1 MATGR
6 TTMPTEQTLSV
17 VTDSA
22 RDLLQSADFFSNEK
36 LVAWEYISNGLQYV
50 DPGTSP
56 HVDVVV
62 DTKQKRM
69 VISDNGRG
77 MTLAGLKNF
86 FVMHGENIDRKRGRA
101 GRGRFGTGKSAA
113 FGIAA
118 SLRIT
123 TVRDGRCS
131 VVELTRADIEAA
143 RTGEGPVE
151 SVPVRLLRAEEPSDE
166 PNGTVV
172 EIDGVKLV
180 KLDAQAIVSFV
191 ERHLAVWP
199 NKDAVVAVNGR
210 VCEYHEP
217 PIRFERSLK
226 PTADEAAIT
235 GDVELTVKVSKAP
248 LDEETRGI
256 AIFGNGV
263 WHETTLAGLD
273 RKEYAEYLFGEI
285 DVPRLDDEHEL
296 AVFDATRRQQ
306 LNRENPVV
314 RCLIAFIGRC
324 LDDVRGELA
333 DEAKKQKETEQAKRL
348 AREAGRIEDIINQD
362 FQSWRARLSKVL
374 AKASSGA
381 DAGPAVAAG
390 GTEATELTLGGDWP
404 AVIVGSG
411 EIGHGSGE
419 GGSGEMP
426 TAGPILEPQ
435 EDGEKIGAPAGGKN
449 GAKRA
454 RGGFTVE
461 FEHLGESDYRAKY
474 VPEHRAIYVNLDH
487 AQVAAALARREP
499 SDPVFR
505 RLAYEVALTEYA
517 LALARELDARQ
528 WFSDTGDALFEI
540 RDTIDRV
547 AKLAAPL
554 YAD

>member
-1 MATGR
+1 MAF
-6 TTMPTEQTLSV
+6 EQTLSV

-69 VISDNGRG
+69 VVSDNGRG
-77 MTLAGLKNF
+77 MTLADLKNF
-86 FVMHGENIDRKRGRA
+86 FVMHGENVDRKKGHA

-113 FGIAA
+113 FGIAD

-123 TVRDGRCS
+123 TVCAGKRS
-131 VVELTRADIEAA
+131 VVELTRADIHAA
-143 RTGEGPVE
+143 RNSEGPVE
-151 SVPVRLLRAEEPSDE
+151 SVPVRVLIAEESLDE

-172 EIDGVKLV
+172 EIDGIKLT
-180 KLDAQAIVSFV
+180 KLDPQAIVGFV

-199 NKDAVVAVNGR
+199 NKDAVVTVNGH
-210 VCEYHEP
+210 VCEYNEP
-217 PIRFERSLK
+217 PTRFERSFM
-226 PTADEAAIT
+226 PNADEAAVI
-235 GDVELTVKVSKAP
+235 GDVELTIKVAKAP
-248 LDEETRGI
+248 LDEEMRGV
-256 AIFGNGV
+256 AIFANGV

-285 DVPRLDDEHEL
+285 DVPKLDDEQEL
-296 AVFDATRRQQ
+296 AAFDATRRQQ
-306 LNRENPVV
+306 LNRENLLV
-314 RCLIAFIGRC
+314 RRLIAFIGRC

-333 DEAKKQKETEQAKRL
+333 DEAKKQKESEQAKRL
-348 AREAGRIEDIINQD
+348 AREAARIEDIINQD

-374 AKASSGA
+374 AKARAGA
-381 DAGPAVAAG
+381 DAGAVVGAAG
-390 GTEATELTLGGDWP
+390 TDPTELTLGEELA
-404 AVIVGSG
+404 AVIVGQG
-411 EIGHGSGE
+411 DVGHGDGE
-419 GGSGEMP
+419 GGGGETP
-426 TAGPILEPQ
+426 TAGPILEPK
-435 EDGEKIGAPAGGKN
+435 EEGEKIGAPAGGTD
-449 GAKRA
+449 GAKRS
-454 RGGFTVE
+454 RGGFSVE

-474 VPEHRAIYVNLDH
+474 VPEHRAIYINLDH
-487 AQVAAALARREP
+487 PQVATALAEREP

-505 RLAYEVALTEYA
+505 RLAYEVALTEYS

>member
-1 MATGR
+1 MAT
-6 TTMPTEQTLSV
+6 EHAVSV

-50 DPGTSP
+50 DLGTSP

-69 VISDNGRG
+69 VVSDNGRG
-77 MTLAGLKNF
+77 MTLDGLKNF
-86 FVMHGENIDRKRGRA
+86 FVMHGENIDRKRGKP

-113 FGIAA
+113 FGIAN

-123 TVRDGRCS
+123 TVRDRKCS
-131 VVELTRADIEAA
+131 IVELKRADIEAS

-151 SVPVRLLRAEEPSDE
+151 RVPVRVLVAEQPVDE
-166 PNGTVV
+166 ANGTVV
-172 EIDGVKLV
+172 EIDGIKLP
-180 KLDAQAIVSFV
+180 KLDPQAIVGFV
-191 ERHLAVWP
+191 ERHLAIWP
-199 NKDAVVAVNGR
+199 NKDAVVTVNGH

-217 PIRFERSLK
+217 PIRFERSFV
-226 PTADEAAIT
+226 PSADEADAI
-235 GDVELTVKVSKAP
+235 GDVELTVKVAKAP
-248 LDEETRGI
+248 LDEEMRGI
-256 AIFGNGV
+256 AIFANGV
-263 WHETTLAGLD
+263 WHETTLAGLE
-273 RKEYAEYLFGEI
+273 RKDYAEYLFGEV

-296 AVFDATRRQQ
+296 AAFDATRRQQ
-306 LNRENPVV
+306 LNRQNPLV
-314 RCLIAFIGRC
+314 RRLIPFIGRC
-324 LDDVRGELA
+324 LDEVRGELA
-333 DEAKKQKETEQAKRL
+333 EEAKKQKESERAKRL
-348 AREAGRIEDIINQD
+348 AREAARIEDIINQD

-374 AKASSGA
+374 AKARAGA
-381 DAGPAVAAG
+381 DAGPTATTAG
-390 GTEATELTLGGDWP
+390 ADPTELTHGGDLP
-404 AVIVGSG
+404 AAIVGQG
-411 EIGHGSGE
+411 DVGHGDGESG
-419 GGSGEMP
+419 GGEVP
-426 TAGPILEPQ
+426 TAGPLLEPKA
-435 EDGEKIGAPAGGKN
+435 DGKKIGAAAGGAD
-449 GAKRA
+449 GAKRS
-454 RGGFTVE
+454 RGGFSVE

-474 VPEHRAIYVNLDH
+474 VPEHRAIYINLDH
-487 AQVAAALARREP
+487 AQVATALAEREP

-547 AKLAAPL
+547 AKLAAAL

>member
-1 MATGR
+1 MAT
-6 TTMPTEQTLSV
+6 EQELSV

-69 VISDNGRG
+69 VVSDNGSG
-77 MTLAGLKNF
+77 MNLAGLKNF
-86 FVMHGENIDRKRGRA
+86 FVMHGENVERKQGKP

-113 FGIAA
+113 FGIAT

-123 TVRDGRCS
+123 TVRDGKRS
-131 VVELTRADIEAA
+131 IVELTRADIEAA
-143 RTGEGPVE
+143 RTSHAPVE
-151 SVPVRLLRAEEPSDE
+151 SVPVRVLVAEEPFDE

-172 EIDGVKLV
+172 EIDGIKLA
-180 KLDAQAIVSFV
+180 KLDPQAIVSFV

-199 NKDAVVAVNGR
+199 NKDAVVTVNGH
-210 VCEYHEP
+210 VCEYQEP
-217 PIRFERSLK
+217 PTRFERSFR
-226 PTADEAAIT
+226 PTADEAAVI
-235 GDVELTVKVSKAP
+235 GEVELTVKVAKAP
-248 LDEETRGI
+248 LDEEMRGI
-256 AIFGNGV
+256 AIFANGV
-263 WHETTLAGLD
+263 WHETTLAGLE
-273 RKEYAEYLFGEI
+273 RKEYAEYLFGDI
-285 DVPRLDDEHEL
+285 DVPRLDDQHEL
-296 AVFDATRRQQ
+296 AAFDATRRQQ
-306 LNRENPVV
+306 LNRENPLV
-314 RCLIAFIGRC
+314 RRLVPFIGRC
-324 LDDVRGELA
+324 LDEVRGELA
-333 DEAKKQKETEQAKRL
+333 EEAKKQKESEQAKRL
-348 AREAGRIEDIINQD
+348 AREAARIEDIINQD

-374 AKASSGA
+374 AKTRAGA
-381 DAGPAVAAG
+381 DAGPAVAG
-390 GTEATELTLGGDWP
+390 GGADATELTLGGDLP
-404 AVIVGSG
+404 AVVVGSG
-411 EIGHGSGE
+411 EVGHGE
-419 GGSGEMP
+419 GQGGGGDVP
-426 TAGPILEPQ
+426 TAGPLLEPQ
-435 EDGEKIGAPAGGKN
+435 ADGEKIGTPAGGGN
-449 GAKRA
+449 GAKRS
-454 RGGFTVE
+454 RGGFSVE

-474 VPEHRAIYVNLDH
+474 VPEHRAIYINLDH
-487 AQVAAALARREP
+487 AQVSTALAQRDP

-547 AKLAAPL
+547 AKLAAAL

>member
-1 MATGR
+1 MATKQG
-6 TTMPTEQTLSV
+6 LSV

-50 DPGTSP
+50 DPGISP

-69 VISDNGRG
+69 VVSDNASG
-77 MTLAGLKNF
+77 MTLDGLKNF
-86 FVMHGENIDRKRGRA
+86 FVMHGENVDRKRGKP

-113 FGIAA
+113 FGIAS

-123 TVRDGRCS
+123 TVRESKRS

-151 SVPVRLLRAEEPSDE
+151 RVPVRVLVAEEAFDE

-172 EIDGVKLV
+172 EIGGIKLA
-180 KLDAQAIVSFV
+180 KLDPHAIVGFV

-199 NKDAVVAVNGR
+199 NKDAVVTVNGH

-217 PIRFERSLK
+217 PIRFERSFM
-226 PTADEAAIT
+226 PTVDEAAVI
-235 GDVELTVKVSKAP
+235 GDVELTVKVAKAP
-248 LDEETRGI
+248 LDEEMRGI
-256 AIFGNGV
+256 AIFANGV
-263 WHETTLAGLD
+263 WHETTLAGLE
-273 RKEYAEYLFGEI
+273 RKEYAEYLFGQV

-296 AVFDATRRQQ
+296 AAFDATRRQQ
-306 LNRENPVV
+306 LNRENPLV
-314 RCLIAFIGRC
+314 RRLIPFIGRR
-324 LDDVRGELA
+324 LDEVRGELA
-333 DEAKKQKETEQAKRL
+333 EEAKKHKESEQAKRL
-348 AREAGRIEDIINQD
+348 AREAARIEDIINQD

-374 AKASSGA
+374 AKARGGA
-381 DAGPAVAAG
+381 DAGPAAAAAG
-390 GTEATELTLGGDWP
+390 AEPTELAVGGDLP
-404 AVIVGSG
+404 AVIVGQG
-411 EIGHGSGE
+411 EVGHGGGGGGGGGE
-419 GGSGEMP
+419 VP
-426 TAGPILEPQ
+426 TAGPLLEPQ
-435 EDGEKIGAPAGGKN
+435 EDGEKIGAAAGGAN
-449 GAKRA
+449 GAKRS
-454 RGGFTVE
+454 RGGFSVE

-487 AQVAAALARREP
+487 AQVATALAQREP

-547 AKLAAPL
+547 AKLAAAL

>member
-1 MATGR
+1 MATE
-6 TTMPTEQTLSV
+6 PVLSV

-56 HVDVVV
+56 HVDVIV

-69 VISDNGRG
+69 VVSDNGRG
-77 MTLAGLKNF
+77 MTLADLQNF
-86 FVMHGENIDRKRGRA
+86 FVMHGENVDRKKGHV

-113 FGIAA
+113 FGIADC
-118 SLRIT
+118 LRIT
-123 TVRDGRCS
+123 TVRDDKRS
-131 VVELTRADIEAA
+131 IVELTRSDIQAA
-143 RTGEGPVE
+143 RTGDGPVE
-151 SVPVRLLRAEEPSDE
+151 SVPVRVLAAEVPVDE

-172 EIDGVKLV
+172 EIDHIKLGR
-180 KLDAQAIVSFV
+180 LDPQAIVGFV

-199 NKDAVVAVNGR
+199 NKDAVVTVNGR
-210 VCEYHEP
+210 ACEYHEP
-217 PIRFERSLK
+217 PTRFERSFT
-226 PTADEAAIT
+226 PSETEAT
-235 GDVELTVKVSKAP
+235 LVGQVELTVKVAKAP
-248 LDEETRGI
+248 LDEEMRGI
-256 AIFGNGV
+256 AIFANGV
-263 WHETTLAGLD
+263 WHETTLAGLE

-285 DVPRLDDEHEL
+285 DVPRLDDDHDL
-296 AVFDATRRQQ
+296 AAFDATRRQQ

-314 RCLIAFIGRC
+314 RALISFIGRC
-324 LDDVRGELA
+324 LDQVRGELA
-333 DEAKKQKETEQAKRL
+333 EEAKKQKDSEQAKRL
-348 AREAGRIEDIINQD
+348 AREAARIEDIINED
-362 FQSWRARLSKVL
+362 FQSWRTRLSKVL
-374 AKASSGA
+374 AKARAGA
-381 DAGPAVAAG
+381 DAGPSISLG
-390 GTEATELTLGGDWP
+390 GSEDTELVLGGDLP
-404 AVIVGSG
+404 AVVVGEG
-411 EIGHGSGE
+411 DVGHGDGK
-419 GGSGEMP
+419 GGNGDPP

-435 EDGEKIGAPAGGKN
+435 DGGSPIGAAAGGAN
-449 GAKRA
+449 SAKRT

-474 VPEHRAIYVNLDH
+474 VPEQRAIYVNLDH
-487 AQVAAALARREP
+487 AQVAAALAQRDP

-547 AKLAAPL
+547 AKLAAAL

>member
-1 MATGR
+1 MAT
-6 TTMPTEQTLSV
+6 EQVLSV

-69 VISDNGRG
+69 VVSDNGSG
-77 MTLAGLKNF
+77 MTLDGLKNF
-86 FVMHGENIDRKRGRA
+86 FVMHGENVERKHGKP

-113 FGIAA
+113 FGIAD

-123 TVRDGRCS
+123 TVRDGMRS
-131 VVELTRADIEAA
+131 IVELTRADIEAS

-151 SVPVRLLRAEEPSDE
+151 RVPVRVLGTEQPVDE
-166 PNGTVV
+166 ANGTVI
-172 EIDGVKLV
+172 EIDGLKLA
-180 KLDAQAIVSFV
+180 KLDPQAIVGFV

-199 NKDAVVAVNGR
+199 NKDAVVTVNGH

-217 PIRFERSLK
+217 PTRFERSFM
-226 PTADEAAIT
+226 TNADEAAVI
-235 GDVELTVKVSKAP
+235 GNVELTIKVAKAP
-248 LDEETRGI
+248 LDEEMRGI
-256 AIFGNGV
+256 AIFANGV
-263 WHETTLAGLD
+263 WHETTLAGLE
-273 RKEYAEYLFGEI
+273 RKEYAEYLFGEV

-296 AVFDATRRQQ
+296 AAFDATRRQQ
-306 LNRENPVV
+306 LNRENPLV
-314 RCLIAFIGRC
+314 RRLIPFIGRC
-324 LDDVRGELA
+324 LDEVRGELA
-333 DEAKKQKETEQAKRL
+333 EEAKTRKESEQAKRL
-348 AREAGRIEDIINQD
+348 AREAARIEDIINQD

-374 AKASSGA
+374 AKARAGA
-381 DAGPAVAAG
+381 DAGPTAAVG
-390 GTEATELTLGGDWP
+390 GADPTELTLGGDLP
-404 AVIVGSG
+404 AVIIGPGDV
-411 EIGHGSGE
+411 GHGDGE
-419 GGSGEMP
+419 GGGGEVP
-426 TAGPILEPQ
+426 TAGPLLEPKA
-435 EDGEKIGAPAGGKN
+435 DGEKIGAPAGGAD
-449 GAKRA
+449 GAKRS
-454 RGGFTVE
+454 RGGFSVE

-474 VPEHRAIYVNLDH
+474 VPEHRAIYINLDH
-487 AQVAAALARREP
+487 AQVATALAEREP

-547 AKLAAPL
+547 AKLAAAL

>member
-1 MATGR
+1 MATK
-6 TTMPTEQTLSV
+6 QTLSV

-56 HVDVVV
+56 HVDVAV

-69 VISDNGRG
+69 VVSDNGSG
-77 MTLAGLKNF
+77 MTLDGLKNF
-86 FVMHGENIDRKRGRA
+86 FVMHGENAERKRGKP

-113 FGIAA
+113 FGIAD

-123 TVRDGRCS
+123 TICDRKRS

-143 RTGEGPVE
+143 RTTDGPVE
-151 SVPVRLLRAEEPSDE
+151 SVPVRVLVAEESVDE
-166 PNGTVV
+166 ANGTVV
-172 EIDGVKLV
+172 EIDGIKLT
-180 KLDAQAIVSFV
+180 KLDPQAIVSFA

-199 NKDAVVAVNGR
+199 NKDAVVTVNGH
-210 VCEYHEP
+210 VCEYNEP
-217 PIRFERSLK
+217 PTRFERSFM
-226 PTADEAAIT
+226 PSADEAAVI
-235 GDVELTVKVSKAP
+235 GDVELTVKVAKAP
-248 LDEETRGI
+248 LDAEMRGV
-256 AIFGNGV
+256 AIFANGV

-285 DVPRLDDEHEL
+285 DVPKLDEEQEL
-296 AVFDATRRQQ
+296 AAFDATRRQQ
-306 LNRENPVV
+306 LNRENPLVG
-314 RCLIAFIGRC
+314 RLIAFIGRC
-324 LDDVRGELA
+324 LDEVRGELA
-333 DEAKKQKETEQAKRL
+333 DEAKKHKESEQAKRL
-348 AREAGRIEDIINQD
+348 AREAARIEDIINQD
-362 FQSWRARLSKVL
+362 FQSWRTRLSKVL
-374 AKASSGA
+374 AKARAGA
-381 DAGPAVAAG
+381 DAGPAVTAAG
-390 GTEATELTLGGDWP
+390 GEPTELMLGGELP
-404 AVIVGSG
+404 AVIVGEG
-411 EIGHGSGE
+411 EVGHGGGRGGGGE
-419 GGSGEMP
+419 AP
-426 TAGPILEPQ
+426 TAGPILAPLE
-435 EDGEKIGAPAGGKN
+435 EGEKIGAPAGGTN
-449 GAKRA
+449 GAKRS

-461 FEHLGESDYRAKY
+461 FEHLGENDYRAKY

-487 AQVAAALARREP
+487 AQVATALAEREP
-499 SDPVFR
+499 ADPVFR

>member
-1 MATGR
+1 MAT
-6 TTMPTEQTLSV
+6 EQALSV

-62 DTKQKRM
+62 DSKQKRM
-69 VISDNGRG
+69 VVSDNGSG
-77 MTLAGLKNF
+77 MTLDGLKNF
-86 FVMHGENIDRKRGRA
+86 FVMHGENVERKGGKP

-113 FGIAA
+113 FGIAN

-123 TVRDGRCS
+123 TVRDGKRS
-131 VVELTRADIEAA
+131 IVELTRADIETS

-151 SVPVRLLRAEEPSDE
+151 RVPVRVLVAEEPVDE
-166 PNGTVV
+166 PNGTVI
-172 EIDGVKLV
+172 EIDGIKLA

-199 NKDAVVAVNGR
+199 NKDAVVTVNGH

-217 PIRFERSLK
+217 PIRFERSFM
-226 PTADEAAIT
+226 PTADEAAVI
-235 GDVELTVKVSKAP
+235 GDVELTVKVAKAP
-248 LDEETRGI
+248 LDEEMRGI
-256 AIFGNGV
+256 AIFANGV
-263 WHETTLAGLD
+263 WHETTLAGLE
-273 RKEYAEYLFGEI
+273 RKEYAEYLFGEV

-296 AVFDATRRQQ
+296 AAFDATRRQQ
-306 LNRENPVV
+306 LNRENPLV
-314 RCLIAFIGRC
+314 RRLIPFIGRC
-324 LDDVRGELA
+324 LDEVRSELA
-333 DEAKKQKETEQAKRL
+333 EEAKKQKESEQAKRL
-348 AREAGRIEDIINQD
+348 AREAARIEDIINQD

-374 AKASSGA
+374 AKARAGA
-381 DAGPAVAAG
+381 DAGSTVAAG
-390 GTEATELTLGGDWP
+390 GADPTELTLGGDLP
-404 AVIVGSG
+404 AAIIGQGDV
-411 EIGHGSGE
+411 GHGDGE
-419 GGSGEMP
+419 GGGGEVP
-426 TAGPILEPQ
+426 TAGPLLEPKA
-435 EDGEKIGAPAGGKN
+435 DGEKIGAAAGGSD
-449 GAKRA
+449 GAKRS
-454 RGGFTVE
+454 RGGFSVE

-487 AQVAAALARREP
+487 AQVATALAEREP

-547 AKLAAPL
+547 AKLAAAL

>member
-1 MATGR
+1 MAT
-6 TTMPTEQTLSV
+6 EQALSV

-22 RDLLQSADFFSNEK
+22 RDLLQSADFFSNDK
-36 LVAWEYISNGLQYV
+36 LVAWEYVSNGLQYI
-50 DPGTSP
+50 DPGASP

-69 VISDNGRG
+69 VVSDNGSG
-77 MTLAGLKNF
+77 MSLAGLQNF
-86 FVMHGENIDRKRGRA
+86 FVMHGENVDRKRGKP

-113 FGIAA
+113 FGIAN

-123 TVRDGRCS
+123 TVRDGKRS
-131 VVELTRADIEAA
+131 IVELTRADIEAA
-143 RTGEGPVE
+143 RTVEGPVE
-151 SVPVRLLRAEEPSDE
+151 HVPVRVLGAEEPVDE

-172 EIDGVKLV
+172 EIDDIKLA
-180 KLDAQAIVSFV
+180 KLDPQAIVSFV

-199 NKDAVVAVNGR
+199 NKDALVTVNGH
-210 VCEYHEP
+210 VCEYQEP
-217 PIRFERSLK
+217 PTRFERSFM
-226 PTADEAAIT
+226 PSADDAAIV
-235 GDVELTVKVSKAP
+235 GDVELTVKVAKAP
-248 LDEETRGI
+248 LDQEMRGI
-256 AIFGNGV
+256 DIFANGV
-263 WHETTLAGLD
+263 WHETTLAGLE
-273 RKEYAEYLFGEI
+273 RKEYAEYLFGNV

-296 AVFDATRRQQ
+296 AAFDATRRQQ
-306 LNRENPVV
+306 LNRENPLV
-314 RCLIAFIGRC
+314 RRLISFIGRC
-324 LDDVRGELA
+324 LDEVRGDLA
-333 DEAKKQKETEQAKRL
+333 EEAKRQKESEQAKRL
-348 AREAGRIEDIINQD
+348 AREAARIEDIINQD

-374 AKASSGA
+374 AKARAGA

-390 GTEATELTLGGDWP
+390 GTEATELTLGGDLP

-411 EIGHGSGE
+411 EVGHGGGE
-419 GGSGEMP
+419 GGGGEVP
-426 TAGPILEPQ
+426 TAGPLLEPQ
-435 EDGEKIGAPAGGKN
+435 REGEKIGAPAGGTN
-449 GAKRA
+449 GKAKRS
-454 RGGFTVE
+454 RGGFSVE

-487 AQVAAALARREP
+487 AQVATALADREP

-547 AKLAAPL
+547 AKLAAAL